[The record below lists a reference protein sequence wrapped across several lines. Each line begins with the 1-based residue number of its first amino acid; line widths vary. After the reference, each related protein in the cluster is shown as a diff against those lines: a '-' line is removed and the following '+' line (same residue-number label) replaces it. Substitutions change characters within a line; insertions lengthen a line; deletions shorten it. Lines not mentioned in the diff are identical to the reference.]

1 MEDIFAGVKCIYA
14 GLECI
19 SARGERAN
27 RKVEWQGEFR
37 SSSARCSGFEGG
49 RTGRFLE
56 PECMSEM
63 RRVRMPWGAALAGWE
78 SRS

>member
-27 RKVEWQGEFR
+27 RKVEWQGAFR
-37 SSSARCSGFEGG
+37 SSSARCSSFEEGG
-49 RTGRFLE
+49 RFLD

-63 RRVRMPWGAALAGWE
+63 RRVRMPWGAALACWE

>member
-1 MEDIFAGVKCIYA
+1 MRDIFAGVKCIYA

-27 RKVEWQGEFR
+27 RKVEWQGAFR
-37 SSSARCSGFEGG
+37 SSSARCSGFEGA
-49 RTGRFLE
+49 GRFLE
-56 PECMSEM
+56 PECMSGV

-78 SRS
+78 SKN